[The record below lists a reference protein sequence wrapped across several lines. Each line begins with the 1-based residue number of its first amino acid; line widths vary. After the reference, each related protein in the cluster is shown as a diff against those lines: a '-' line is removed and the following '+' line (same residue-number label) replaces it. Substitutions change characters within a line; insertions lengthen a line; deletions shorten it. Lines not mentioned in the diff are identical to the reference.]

1 MTKILAFFI
10 NFIIF
15 SFSCLATFS
24 LKVIIIKYYLKLSN
38 FFYTYFCRQNHEDI
52 IHRLLQC
59 HQNGCTSGTVYS
71 NLWNCTIWN

>member
-10 NFIIF
+10 NFIMF

-24 LKVIIIKYYLKLSN
+24 LKVILNFTENFLI
-38 FFYTYFCRQNHEDI
+38 FFYAYFCRQNHEDI